1 MESTRQLKISKLL
14 QRDLA
19 DIFQRESLHLAGG
32 AMVTVTKIHVTRDL
46 SVAKVYLSLFATND
60 KDELIIKIKKHTKE
74 IRYMLGQRVGKQLR
88 VVPELQFYIDDS
100 LDYIENLENLLDND

>member
-1 MESTRQLKISKLL
+1 
-14 QRDLA
+14 
-19 DIFQRESLHLAGG
+19 
-32 AMVTVTKIHVTRDL
+32 MVTVTKIHVTRDL